1 MVFHESLYRNIPA
14 IRYMQIS
21 LILQVEQN
29 LNVLKSET
37 LVKIIMSPYG
47 MIQKLDVSVAE
58 LNMP

>member
-1 MVFHESLYRNIPA
+1 
-14 IRYMQIS
+14 MQIS